1 MKQVRLADVAEIKFS
16 AISPRRT
23 KSQET
28 PTRWL
33 ACANFL
39 RNNTIVYD
47 TTETYY
53 APEKELLIKTGDIV
67 VKRITPTFVNYI
79 DYMPDDVYAGN
90 NLIVISPKQE
100 VYSKYIAMLLNE
112 KIQTLSESSSVGA
125 VMKSVSRPHLE
136 DFIIPLIPY
145 EKQMSVGDFWYCSI
159 ELEKLKTRLA
169 ELENIKHNYQ
179 IRKYVESFGGKKNG

>member
-1 MKQVRLADVAEIKFS
+1 MKQVRLADVAEIKFC
-16 AISPRRT
+16 AISPGRT

-33 ACANFL
+33 GCANFL

-53 APEKELLIKTGDIV
+53 APEKELLIKTDDIV

-100 VYSKYIAMLLNE
+100 VYPKYIAMLLNE

-145 EKQMSVGDFWYCSI
+145 EKQMRVGDLWYCGI

-179 IRKYVESFGGKKNG
+179 IRKYVESFGGRKNG